1 MAWQTKALATKPEGL
16 SSVPRTGMEEGKK
29 SQVPPGL
36 ILPQTEGQRQAA
48 HPKEECDVSFSRS
61 L

>member
-1 MAWQTKALATKPEGL
+1 MAWQTKALAIKPEGL

-36 ILPQTEGQRQAA
+36 ILPQTEGQCQAA